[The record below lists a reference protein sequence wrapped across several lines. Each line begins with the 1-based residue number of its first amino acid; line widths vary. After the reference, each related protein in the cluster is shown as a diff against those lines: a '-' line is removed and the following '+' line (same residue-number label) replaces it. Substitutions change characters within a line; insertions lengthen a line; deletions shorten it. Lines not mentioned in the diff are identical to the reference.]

1 MRVVKEAEER
11 KKEIMDAAERLFMEK
26 GFDGTSTNDILAA
39 VGIARGTLYHHFPS
53 KEHIMDG
60 IIERLGDKIL
70 ENARKAAVE
79 KDLPVFER
87 LVKTIMA
94 LNAGEAENIRPSE
107 EIMEYIH
114 QPQNAL
120 MHQKIRKLVI
130 TGVPPILAE
139 IIKDGIEEGVFQ
151 TPWPLET
158 MEMIVTYANTLFDE
172 GLLDLD
178 GEEMMGRI
186 RAFIYNAE
194 RLLGVEEGSVPFG
207 PELFAG
213 GE

>member
-1 MRVVKEAEER
+1 
-11 KKEIMDAAERLFMEK
+11 
-26 GFDGTSTNDILAA
+26 
-39 VGIARGTLYHHFPS
+39 
-53 KEHIMDG
+53 MDG

-70 ENARKAAVE
+70 ENARKAAAE

-94 LNAGEAENIRPSE
+94 MNAGEAENTRPSE
-107 EIMEYIH
+107 EIMDYIH

-130 TGVPPILAE
+130 TGVPPILAD

-158 MEMIVTYANTLFDE
+158 MEMIVTYVNTLFDE
-172 GLLDLD
+172 GLMDLE
-178 GEEMMGRI
+178 GEEMMGRSFGSEGDYGP
-186 RAFIYNAE
+186 AVSGLNPDTLPPHGH
-194 RLLGVEEGSVPFG
+194 RLFRQCHPGRD
-207 PELFAG
+207 
-213 GE
+213 